1 MAPTTRTRLGI
12 AAMCRSM
19 PEYLEWVEVAES
31 CGYDLAGYGDTQN
44 LLPDAYVA
52 LTAMAMR
59 TSRIRLCT
67 TVSNPVTRHP
77 SVAASGFAALQ
88 QVSGGRA
95 VFGIGTGDSA
105 VKNMGGRPAS
115 VARIRDYCVAFRDLV
130 HGRTTSYDGA
140 APMRLLW
147 DAPSVPLYLAAEG
160 PRMMALAGEVADGV
174 IFGNGIS
181 DEVVDA
187 NLRAVRAAAEAAG
200 RDPDAIE
207 PWFLTKVVLA
217 DEPEEEVWHRLAW
230 TLAASANH
238 AFLFTF
244 DGKHV
249 PTELEEPL
257 RRLMAGYRSHEHNQV
272 DSPAHNASLVHDNGL
287 TEFLGRRFLI
297 AGPPRHVA
305 TRIRE
310 LRERGASN
318 LLFTAMWGDPIGY
331 TRRIADEVM
340 PLL

>member
-1 MAPTTRTRLGI
+1 
-12 AAMCRSM
+12 MCKSM
-19 PEYLEWVEVAES
+19 GEYLEWIEVAES

-52 LTAMAMR
+52 LAAMAMR
-59 TSRIRLCT
+59 TSRIKLCT

-88 QVSGGRA
+88 QLSGGRA
-95 VFGIGTGDSA
+95 IFGIGTGDSA
-105 VKNMGGRPAS
+105 VKNMGGRAAT
-115 VARIRDYCVAFRDLV
+115 VDQIAAYCRAFRDLV
-130 HGRTTSYDGA
+130 HGQTTTYDHRA
-140 APMRLLW
+140 MRLLW

-160 PRMMALAGEVADGV
+160 PRMMRLAGEIADGV

-181 DEVVDA
+181 HEVVEA
-187 NLRAVRAAAEAAG
+187 NLTSVRAAATAAG
-200 RDPDAIE
+200 REPAAVE
-207 PWFLTKVVLA
+207 PWFLTKVVLS
-217 DEPEEEVWHRLAW
+217 DEPEEELWHRLAW

-244 DGKHV
+244 EGKHV
-249 PTELEEPL
+249 PADLEEPL

-272 DSPAHNASLVHDNGL
+272 DTPGHNAALVNDNGL

-297 AGPPRHVA
+297 GGTAEHVA

-310 LRERGASN
+310 LADWGAAN

>member
-1 MAPTTRTRLGI
+1 MTSTSRTRLGI
-12 AAMCRSM
+12 AAMCKSV

-44 LLPDAYVA
+44 LLPDAYVTLA
-52 LTAMAMR
+52 AMAMR
-59 TSRIRLCT
+59 TSRIKLCT

-88 QVSGGRA
+88 QLSGGRA
-95 VFGIGTGDSA
+95 IFGIGTGDSA
-105 VKNMGGRPAS
+105 VKNMGGRAAT
-115 VARIRDYCVAFRDLV
+115 VDQIRRYCVAFRDLV
-130 HGRTTSYDGA
+130 RGDTTDYDGT
-140 APMRLLW
+140 PMRLLW
-147 DAPSVPLYLAAEG
+147 DAPSVPCYLAAEG
-160 PRMMALAGEVADGV
+160 PRMMQLAGEVADGV

-181 DEVVDA
+181 TEVVDA
-187 NLRAVRAAAEAAG
+187 NLAAVRSAAATAG

-207 PWFLTKVVLA
+207 PWFLTKVVLS
-217 DEPEEEVWHRLAW
+217 DEPEEELWHRLAW

-244 DGKHV
+244 AGKHV
-249 PTELEEPL
+249 PAELEEPL

-272 DSPAHNASLVHDNGL
+272 DTPGHNAALVTDNGL

-297 AGPPRHVA
+297 GGTPEHVA
-305 TRIRE
+305 GRIRE
-310 LRERGASN
+310 LADHGATN

>member
-1 MAPTTRTRLGI
+1 MNTTARTRLGI
-12 AAMCRSM
+12 AAMCKSM
-19 PEYLEWVEVAES
+19 PEYLEWITVAED

-52 LTAMAMR
+52 LAAMAMR
-59 TSRIRLCT
+59 TSRIKLCT

-88 QVSGGRA
+88 QLSNGRA
-95 VFGIGTGDSA
+95 IFGIGTGDSA
-105 VKNMGGRPAS
+105 VRNMGGRAAT
-115 VARIRDYCVAFRDLV
+115 VDQIARYCKSFRQLV
-130 HGRTTSYDGA
+130 HGETSDFEGTE
-140 APMRLLW
+140 MRLLW
-147 DAPSVPLYLAAEG
+147 AAPSVPLYLAAEG
-160 PRMMALAGEVADGV
+160 PRMMRLAGEVADGV

-181 DEVVDA
+181 QEVVEA
-187 NLRAVRAAAEAAG
+187 NLASVRAAAVAAG
-200 RDPDAIE
+200 RDPDTIE
-207 PWFLTKVVLA
+207 PWFLTKVVLS
-217 DEPEEEVWHRLAW
+217 DESEAALWRRLAW
-230 TLAASANH
+230 TTAASANH

-272 DSPAHNASLVHDNGL
+272 DSPSHNAALVNDNGL
-287 TEFLGRRFLI
+287 TDFLGRRFLI
-297 AGPPRHVA
+297 GGTAENIA
-305 TRIRE
+305 ARIRE
-310 LRERGASN
+310 LAGWGATN

-331 TRRIADEVM
+331 TKRIADEVM

>member
-1 MAPTTRTRLGI
+1 MSAKAPTRLGI
-12 AAMCRSM
+12 AAMCKSM
-19 PEYLEWVEVAES
+19 SEYLEWIDVAEA

-52 LTAMAMR
+52 LAAMASR
-59 TSRIRLCT
+59 TSRIKLCT

-88 QVSGGRA
+88 QLSEGRA
-95 VFGIGTGDSA
+95 IFGIGTGDSA
-105 VKNMGGRPAS
+105 VKNMGGRAAT
-115 VARIRDYCVAFRDLV
+115 VDQIADYCRAFRDLV
-130 HGRTTSYDGA
+130 HGRTTTYDDR
-140 APMRLLW
+140 PMRLLW

-160 PRMMALAGEVADGV
+160 PRMMRLAGEVADGV

-181 DEVVDA
+181 REVVQA
-187 NLRAVRAAAEAAG
+187 NLAAVRDAAAAAG
-200 RDPDAIE
+200 RDPDTVE
-207 PWFLTKVVLA
+207 PWFLTKVVLS
-217 DEPEEEVWHRLAW
+217 DEPEHDLWTRLAW

-244 DGKHV
+244 EGKHV
-249 PTELEEPL
+249 PPELEDPL

-272 DSPAHNASLVHDNGL
+272 DTPGHNAALVNDNGL

-297 AGPPRHVA
+297 GGTAEHVA
-305 TRIRE
+305 ARIRE
-310 LRERGASN
+310 LGEWGATN

-331 TRRIADEVM
+331 TRRIAAEVM

>member
-1 MAPTTRTRLGI
+1 MTAPNVRLGI
-12 AAMCRSM
+12 AAMCKSM
-19 PEYLEWVEVAES
+19 PEYLEWVETAEA

-52 LTAMAMR
+52 LTAMAMH
-59 TSRIRLCT
+59 TQRITLCT

-95 VFGIGTGDSA
+95 IFGIGTGDSA
-105 VKNMGGRPAS
+105 LKNIGRRAAT
-115 VARIRDYCVAFRDLV
+115 VDEIGRYCRAFRDLV
-130 HGRTTSYDGA
+130 HGKVANHDGHD
-140 APMRLLW
+140 MRLLW
-147 DAPSVPLYLAAEG
+147 DAPGVPLYLAAEG
-160 PRMMALAGEVADGV
+160 PRMMRLAGEVADGV

-181 DEVVDA
+181 EEVVRS
-187 NLRAVRAAAEAAG
+187 NLAAVRAAAEAAG

-207 PWFLTKVVLA
+207 PWFLIKVVLS
-217 DEPEEEVWHRLAW
+217 DEPEEELWGRLAW

-244 DGKHV
+244 ENKLV
-249 PTELEEPL
+249 PPHLEEPL

-272 DSPAHNASLVHDNGL
+272 DSPGHNAALVNDNGL

-297 AGPPRHVA
+297 GGPPEHVA
-305 TRIRE
+305 ARLRE
-310 LRERGASN
+310 LASWGAPN
-318 LLFTAMWGDPIGY
+318 LILTAMWGDPLGY

-340 PLL
+340 PLLR

>member
-1 MAPTTRTRLGI
+1 MDTTSRTRLGI

-19 PEYLEWVEVAES
+19 PEYLEWIDVAES
-31 CGYDLAGYGDTQN
+31 SGYYLAGYGDTQN
-44 LLPDAYVA
+44 LLPEAYVA

-59 TSRIRLCT
+59 TSRIKLCT

-88 QVSGGRA
+88 QLSDGRA
-95 VFGIGTGDSA
+95 IFGIGTGDSA
-105 VKNMGGRPAS
+105 VKNMGGRAAT
-115 VARIRDYCVAFRDLV
+115 VDQIRRYGIAFNDLV
-130 HGRTTSYDGA
+130 AGRTTNYDGRD
-140 APMRLLW
+140 MRLLW
-147 DAPSVPLYLAAEG
+147 SAPSVPLYLAAEG
-160 PRMMALAGEVADGV
+160 PRMMQLAGEIADGV

-181 DEVVDA
+181 REVVEA
-187 NLRAVRAAAEAAG
+187 NLASVRAAAIAAG
-200 RDPDAIE
+200 RDPASVE
-207 PWFLTKVVLA
+207 PWFLTKVVIS
-217 DEPEEEVWHRLAW
+217 DEPEAELWQRLAW
-230 TLAASANH
+230 TTAASANH

-249 PTELEEPL
+249 PVEHQEPL

-272 DSPAHNASLVHDNGL
+272 DTPGHNAALVNDNGL

-297 AGPPRHVA
+297 GGSAEHVA
-305 TRIRE
+305 ARIRE
-310 LRERGASN
+310 LADWGATN

-331 TRRIADEVM
+331 TRRIAAEVM

>member
-1 MAPTTRTRLGI
+1 MTDHAPIKLGI

-19 PEYLEWVEVAES
+19 PEYLEWVEVAEQ
-31 CGYDLAGYGDTQN
+31 CGYHLAGYGDTQN

-52 LTAMAMR
+52 LSAMAMR
-59 TSRIRLCT
+59 TSRIKLCT

-95 VFGIGTGDSA
+95 IFGIGTGDSA
-105 VKNMGGRPAS
+105 VKNMGGRAAT
-115 VARIRDYCVAFRDLV
+115 VDEMRRYCTAFRDLV
-130 HGRTTSYDGA
+130 HGSTATYDDR
-140 APMRLLW
+140 PMKLLW
-147 DAPSVPLYLAAEG
+147 SAPSVPLYLAAEG
-160 PRMMALAGEVADGV
+160 PRMMRLAGEIADGV
-174 IFGNGIS
+174 IFGNGVS

-187 NLRAVRAAAEAAG
+187 NLAAVRAAATAAG

-217 DEPEEEVWHRLAW
+217 DEPEEELWHRLAW

-244 DGKHV
+244 EGKHV
-249 PTELEEPL
+249 PPELEEPL

-272 DSPAHNASLVHDNGL
+272 DTPGHNAALVTDNGL

-297 AGPPRHVA
+297 GGTAEHVA
-305 TRIRE
+305 SR
-310 LRERGASN
+310 LHALADRGATN
-318 LLFTAMWGDPIGY
+318 LLFTAMWGDPLGY
-331 TRRIADEVM
+331 TRRIADELM